1 MNLDYSETNL
11 LVAGFKKSAK
21 ILKFNSQGI
30 EPQVW
35 HDSLNQF
42 QYFEIKNCSHKRL
55 IPISTRR

>member
-21 ILKFNSQGI
+21 ILKFNSQRIGRKVQHS
-30 EPQVW
+30 ENQ

-42 QYFEIKNCSHKRL
+42 EYFEIKIAQKIYAN
-55 IPISTRR
+55 T